1 MNGPLLVLLFGG
13 VVAAIGLAMTVYE
26 RRVRKQEH
34 KEQLMAVLLTASAAA
49 IARAEPRELLAWQ
62 STAKTVRTLF
72 PDVVAELESK
82 GGESFPIPK
91 KVAEDAH
98 AKWTAEW
105 LAGESHHDVE
115 FRKRTS
121 VLEAELKAG
130 GHEHSPDGHARIA
143 ALEDEKLQSYQR
155 RYEEYVQVGKGLT
168 DLLDG
173 NSI

>member
-62 STAKTVRTLF
+62 STAKTVRRLF

-105 LAGESHHDVE
+105 LAWESHHDVE

>member
-62 STAKTVRTLF
+62 STAKTARRLF
-72 PDVVAELESK
+72 PDIVAEIESK

-91 KVAEDAH
+91 KVVEDAH

-105 LAGESHHDVE
+105 LAWEHHHDAD

-121 VLEAELKAG
+121 VLEAELQAG
-130 GHEHSPDGHARIA
+130 GQEHTPDGHARIA
-143 ALEDEKLQSYQR
+143 ALEDEKLQSYHKI
-155 RYEEYVQVGKGLT
+155 YT
-168 DLLDG
+168 
-173 NSI
+173 

>member
-62 STAKTVRTLF
+62 STAKTVRRLF

-82 GGESFPIPK
+82 GGESFPIPR

-105 LAGESHHDVE
+105 LAWESQHDAE

-168 DLLDG
+168 DLLG
-173 NSI
+173 VNS

>member
-1 MNGPLLVLLFGG
+1 MNCPLLVLLFGG

-62 STAKTVRTLF
+62 STAKTVRRLF
-72 PDVVAELESK
+72 PDVVAELEAK

-105 LAGESHHDVE
+105 LAWERHHDVE

-173 NSI
+173 YSI

>member
-1 MNGPLLVLLFGG
+1 MDGLVFVLLFGG
-13 VVAAIGLAMTVYE
+13 VVAVIGLAMTIYE

-34 KEQLMAVLLTASAAA
+34 QEQLMAMLLTGSAAA

-62 STAKTVRTLF
+62 ATAMTARRLF
-72 PDVVAELESK
+72 PDVVAAIESK
-82 GGESFPIPK
+82 GGEDFPIPK
-91 KVAEDAH
+91 KIIEDAH

-105 LAGESHHDVE
+105 LAWERHHDAD

-121 VLEAELKAG
+121 VLEAELQAAG
-130 GHEHSPDGHARIA
+130 QEHTPDGHARIA

-155 RYEEYVQVGKGLT
+155 RYEEYVQVGKKLT

-173 NSI
+173 NSR

>member
-1 MNGPLLVLLFGG
+1 MNGLVLVLLFGG

-34 KEQLMAVLLTASAAA
+34 QEQLMAVLLTGSAAA

-62 STAKTVRTLF
+62 ATAKTARRLF
-72 PDVVAELESK
+72 PDIVAEIESK
-82 GGESFPIPK
+82 GGESFPIPI
-91 KVAEDAH
+91 KVMEDAH

-105 LAGESHHDVE
+105 LAWECHHDAD
-115 FRKRTS
+115 FRKRSS
-121 VLEAELKAG
+121 VLEAELQRAG
-130 GHEHSPDGHARIA
+130 QEHTPDGHARIA

-155 RYEEYVQVGKGLT
+155 RYEEYVQVGKKLT

-173 NSI
+173 NSR